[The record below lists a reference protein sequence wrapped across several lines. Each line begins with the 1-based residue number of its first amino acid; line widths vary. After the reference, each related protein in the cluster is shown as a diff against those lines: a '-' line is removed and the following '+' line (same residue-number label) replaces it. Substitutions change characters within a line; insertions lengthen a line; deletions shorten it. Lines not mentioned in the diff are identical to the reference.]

1 MTERVRVE
9 VRNQQSGLIVGFI
22 YYDLGSWLC
31 EEFIITAVDDGK
43 KLITGLDIPQVITTP
58 SQLQTW
64 FGCKYPKINSN
75 SARLRDF

>member
-22 YYDLGSWLC
+22 YYDLDSWHSRQL
-31 EEFIITAVDDGK
+31 IITAVDDGK
-43 KLITGLDIPQVITTP
+43 KLITGLYISQVNITP
-58 SQLQTW
+58 SLFQTW